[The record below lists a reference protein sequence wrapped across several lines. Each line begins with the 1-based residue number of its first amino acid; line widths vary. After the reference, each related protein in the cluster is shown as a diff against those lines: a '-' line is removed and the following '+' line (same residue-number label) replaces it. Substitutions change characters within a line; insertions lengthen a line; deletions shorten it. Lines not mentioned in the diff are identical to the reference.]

1 MINDGPHSGKLCVVV
16 DVVDQNRA
24 LVDCPNTNVPRHA
37 LNFKWMALTDLKV
50 KLPRGA
56 RSKYVRKAF
65 EDEQVESKWSQTAW
79 AKRIARFQR
88 RAELTD
94 FERFKVKVLKQKKSQ
109 AVRRE
114 VNKLKKTT

>member
-1 MINDGPHSGKLCVVV
+1 
-16 DVVDQNRA
+16 
-24 LVDCPNTNVPRHA
+24 
-37 LNFKWMALTDLKV
+37 MALTDLKV

-65 EDEQVESKWSQTAW
+65 EDEQVETKWSQTAW

-94 FERFKVKVLKQKKSQ
+94 FERFKVKVLKQKVLCGLSFEVISYMFCFCFASQKSQ